1 MFIHLLIC
9 QLLGFSFASSVQSYQ
24 ERERAFMEWQQ
35 KQEQQQKLRRRDED
49 KQKELRR
56 ARELDAVRRREAFR
70 RVFKTMEA
78 QESEHLAKLERL
90 EKQRNFTRDDFA
102 SDHHEALNYYEKH
115 ILPLKKK
122 EYDLAEPTHAETRP

>member
-9 QLLGFSFASSVQSYQ
+9 QLLGVSFASTVQSYQ
-24 ERERAFMEWQQ
+24 ERERAFAEWQA
-35 KQEQQQKLRRRDED
+35 KQEQLQKSRRRDEN
-49 KQKELRR
+49 KQKEERR
-56 ARELDAVRRREAFR
+56 ARELDAIRRRENFR

-90 EKQRNFTRDDFA
+90 EKQRNATRDQFA
-102 SDHHEALNYYEKH
+102 KDHHEALSYYEKN

-122 EYDLAEPTHAETRP
+122 EYDLTDPAKIENPQ

>member
-1 MFIHLLIC
+1 MFIHLLIS
-9 QLLGFSFASSVQSYQ
+9 QLLGISFASTVQSYQ
-24 ERERAFMEWQQ
+24 ERERAFNEWQQ

-56 ARELDAVRRREAFR
+56 LREQEAVRRRESFR
-70 RVFKTMEA
+70 RVFKTMDA

-90 EKQRNFTRDDFA
+90 EKQRNSTRNEFA
-102 SDHHEALNYYEKH
+102 DEHHQALNYYEKH

-122 EYDLAEPTHAETRP
+122 EYDLSEPASTENRP

>member
-9 QLLGFSFASSVQSYQ
+9 QLLGLSFASTVQSYQ
-24 ERERAFMEWQQ
+24 ERERAFAEWQQ
-35 KQEQQQKLRRRDED
+35 KQEDLQKSRRRDEG

-56 ARELDAVRRREAFR
+56 ARELDAIRRRENFR
-70 RVFKTMEA
+70 RVYKTMEA

-90 EKQRNFTRDDFA
+90 EKQRNSTRDEFA
-102 SDHHEALNYYEKH
+102 TDHQKAIDYYEKH

-122 EYDLAEPTHAETRP
+122 EYDLEPVEGRP

>member
-9 QLLGFSFASSVQSYQ
+9 QLLGISFASTVQSYQ

-35 KQEQQQKLRRRDED
+35 KQEQQQKLRRSDED

-56 ARELDAVRRREAFR
+56 ARELDAVRRRENFR

-78 QESEHLAKLERL
+78 QESEHLAKMERL
-90 EKQRNFTRDDFA
+90 EKQRNSTRDDFA
-102 SDHHEALNYYEKH
+102 SDHHQVLNYYEKH

-122 EYDLAEPTHAETRP
+122 EYDLAEPIRVETRP